1 MIYLRGNTTDLRA
14 GSWEQSTTSKSHPS
28 PFDKLCQRTSIST
41 ISKEHFRLGKSTC
54 KSLYNR
60 YCAFR
65 IMDICW
71 MNHRCHRKSKR
82 ISTTICFFLSLIFL
96 PPSIPHSLPFWWEV
110 RTLLWVYDTKT
121 RRFSA
126 NRIFEPN
133 LLANTSAL
141 QRLLLISNFENKSR
155 LFATEWN
162 LWGAFAIGTPFL
174 LCTVG
179 YTKFLGEDF
188 FRCLSRGSNRFF
200 ILFHCLSVRLV
211 GYSLITLI
219 LPTIE
224 LERIFLSADRYRFDS
239 FPTPFS
245 LLVREFLRAP
255 SNKFKTSSK
264 A

>member
-1 MIYLRGNTTDLRA
+1 MIYLRGNATDLRA
-14 GSWEQSTTSKSHPS
+14 GSWEQSTISKSHPS

-41 ISKEHFRLGKSTC
+41 ISEEHFRLGKSTC

-141 QRLLLISNFENKSR
+141 QRLLFISNFENKSR
-155 LFATEWN
+155 LFVTEWQS
-162 LWGAFAIGTPFL
+162 
-174 LCTVG
+174 
-179 YTKFLGEDF
+179 LGSIRHWHPVF
-188 FRCLSRGSNRFF
+188 VMYSRVYKIPR
-200 ILFHCLSVRLV
+200 
-211 GYSLITLI
+211 
-219 LPTIE
+219 
-224 LERIFLSADRYRFDS
+224 RIFFGVFPVVQIDFSYFSTVYRSGWLGILS
-239 FPTPFS
+239 S
-245 LLVREFLRAP
+245 LWYCQP
-255 SNKFKTSSK
+255 
-264 A
+264 

>member
-1 MIYLRGNTTDLRA
+1 MPQTCEQVLGSKVQLQNPIQVPLTNSANGPRYPPSARSILSSENLPASRFITGTAPLESWIFA
-14 GSWEQSTTSKSHPS
+14 GWITVAT
-28 PFDKLCQRTSIST
+28 
-41 ISKEHFRLGKSTC
+41 
-54 KSLYNR
+54 
-60 YCAFR
+60 
-65 IMDICW
+65 
-71 MNHRCHRKSKR
+71 RKSKR
-82 ISTTICFFLSLIFL
+82 ISTTICSFFPLIFL

-141 QRLLLISNFENKSR
+141 QRLLLISNFENESR

-179 YTKFLGEDF
+179 YTKSLGEDF

-224 LERIFLSADRYRFDS
+224 LERIFRSVDRYRSDS

-245 LLVREFLRAP
+245 LLVRESLRAS